1 MRLLHPSKSLLF
13 LSLLL
18 NITFYL
24 NAQTITSV
32 SPKTGTVGTTVTING
47 TGFGATVSNNVVYVG
62 GVKAT
67 ITSANS
73 TQLKITAPTS
83 ASSGDI
89 QVVNLNA
96 STSARLANA
105 FSFTYTSIANENNL
119 SQFFRNN
126 NSSNIGPLTDA
137 QFAYSLGS
145 GQKMSYGDFNNDGKI
160 DFVTLGGV
168 NDLNLHIYKNI
179 GIADENISSST
190 FHSKTLKML
199 ETGWVAPGRVLSINQ
214 DPIDLNMDGLL
225 DLVIGGNGYM
235 LVLINTSSGAE
246 ISFSISQMETN
257 LEHTRIRFSDFNKD
271 GKPEI
276 VTAGTLNRE
285 GINIFFLNF
294 TSTTT
299 LTFTQTVVLGATA
312 FDFDIIEVNSTTT
325 DVMIQS
331 QPSVNF
337 AGTGSY
343 GITRFRITR
352 NPTTNVLTGN
362 NTTLKSINFQSPN
375 REVLNILGSILT
387 ADLDNDGDKDLIYI
401 THINSSSTASLIE
414 VVTNLGN
421 GNYAAPIGLNAF
433 TAATKL
439 YPGTLKVADINGDGK
454 LDILIAGGTNTGVEV
469 LLNNYTSGPLAS
481 SHFKW
486 SSSGSSV
493 FTTPSVSGTVF
504 ADFNQDGKID
514 LIHNSKGSGVNDGS
528 RLLYF
533 YTYRSLPVIN
543 SPATLTDLTQCGVNS
558 PSKYILIDG
567 TDLDTAISISNQDRV
582 NNYFLFSL
590 NDTNYFSSIS
600 LLPVKRTLQS
610 TKVYVKMSSS
620 NNGTFFN
627 KYFIS
632 SGITVKNFIVSGT
645 RTGPTIV
652 GSDASLDTTISRSQ
666 FSLPYSTASPI
677 PGLVYSIPQSNIP
690 GFVPIIDAPIA
701 AASGRLTIPIPNT
714 TPVGNYSLQFFAKEI
729 ATGCVTLTQNLTLSI
744 FSPFPSAPIINSV
757 QSGSGQVTIAFTPG
771 ANNGSSI
778 SNYQYS
784 IDGGNT
790 WITRTPASISSP
802 IVIPGLTNG
811 STYTILLRAVNTK
824 GPGSSATVT
833 ATPAAPP
840 SAPTALTVTPGNQQL
855 TIAFTPGANNGSEIT
870 NYQYSLDG
878 RTYIAF
884 NPAVT
889 GSPVTV
895 TGLTNGTVY
904 SIYLRAVN
912 GKGSGAP
919 NNVSGIPIGAPF
931 PPTSLTAISLNGGAR
946 ISFTQT
952 SNGGSPI
959 TNYEYSLD
967 DGVTWLAF
975 NPVSTG
981 TSVTVPGLTNGTNY
995 SIRLRALN
1003 AFGASAASQVVTITP
1018 GAPDPPINLQGLA
1031 GNKQITVSFTPGS
1044 DNGSAI
1050 TEYQYSLYAGGSWGP
1065 YISLNPKAI
1074 TSPINITGLTNGI
1087 PYSVR
1092 LRAVNAAGV
1101 SANSIPIGP
1110 FTPADVPAPPTS
1122 LLPTAGNAQVTIG
1135 FTAGAN
1141 GGSAIINY
1149 EYTLDGGTT
1158 WIAFTPSRTISPLS
1172 ITGLTNGT
1180 NYTIQL
1186 RARNAIG
1193 ASTPSVSVNATP
1205 AAAPAAP
1212 TQLVAT
1218 PGDRQITLNF
1228 VPAVDNGKPVT
1239 NYQYSLNGSANW
1251 ISINPTVTSGPIIIT
1266 GLVNGT
1272 MYSIQLRAVNV
1283 IGAGLASSTVTAIPG
1298 LPPQPP
1304 VNLVATPG
1312 NNQISIS
1319 FTAGSNNGNNI
1330 TNYQYSLDGG
1340 LTWISLNPAR
1350 AISPSTITNLT
1361 NGQNYTIQL
1370 RAVNAIGPSAASL
1383 PVSATPTPP
1392 PAAPAGLS
1400 YTTPNIFLLGSSIT
1414 DITPAVSGG
1423 VVTNYTISPALPAGL
1438 TMNAST
1444 GIINGSPTTVS
1455 TQRNYTVTAT
1465 NAGGSTTS
1473 AVSIAVVTVL
1483 PPSSLS
1489 YTSPN
1494 SFVLGTTIANL
1505 TPTVSGGAVS
1515 NYSSSPALPA
1525 GLTLNA
1531 VTGVISGTPTA
1542 ASTQRN
1548 YTITAKNAGGST
1560 SFVLAITVTYPPA
1573 PSALSYTTPN
1583 SFLLGRAI
1591 TNLVPTVVGKV
1602 DSYAISPALP
1612 AGLTLN
1618 ASTGEISGTPTTIST
1633 QRSYTITA
1641 RNTGGTT
1648 TATISLGVISVTAPS
1663 GLTYTTPNNYI
1674 VGNAISPLNPTV
1686 SGDAVTSYNISP
1698 LLPSG
1703 LSLNTITGVIS
1714 GTPTNASTATNYTV
1728 TATNAAGS
1736 TSATISISVANA
1748 TPPSSLSY
1756 TTPQTYKLGNP
1767 ISNLIPTVSGGA
1779 VTSYSITPALP
1790 AGLVLNA
1797 TTGII
1802 SGTPSASSP
1811 VTTYTITATNS
1822 GGSTTA
1828 SIDVNVIT
1836 AVAPSGLSYTSPQV
1850 FTINGNPISNVTPT
1864 LTGDPATFNIS
1875 PSLPA
1880 GLTLNTS
1887 TGVISGTPTAVSPAR
1902 DYSIT
1907 ATNAGGNEVAT
1918 VNIAVVNDAPPNA
1931 LSYNTPNTFN
1941 LGNPIVAL
1949 TPTVSGGTVTSY
1961 SIAPALPSGLSI
1973 NNSTGA
1979 ISGTPTAVSAATNYT
1994 ITASNSGGASTA
2006 TVSIE
2011 VVLIVA
2017 PSALSYTTPNSFSIG
2032 SPITNLSPTITG
2044 SPALYSV
2051 SPALPTGLSLNTTNG
2066 VISGTP
2072 TVANAATNYTVTATN
2087 ASGSTNATVSIA
2099 VLPQAIT
2106 SLSYTTPNS
2115 FQLGTAIAN
2124 LTPTVNG
2131 GVATSYS
2138 VSPALPTGLSLNTTT
2153 GVISGSPGA
2162 TSAATNYVVTA
2173 INGAGSVNTTISI
2186 AVSSTIPT
2194 ITSFTPQQAI
2204 PGASV
2209 TITGTNFSNQS
2220 ANNVVFFGATKATV
2234 TAASSTSVT
2243 VTVPYGA
2250 KYAPISLVNLDNG
2263 LSATSAGIFNPIFT
2277 PTKTH
2282 PITFDDVKY
2291 YSSNKN
2297 KSASVELSDLDGDGK
2312 SDILFVNFE
2321 SGSGSVLVV
2330 RRNTG
2335 IFGVIDVSSNFANPQ
2350 EFVTG
2355 STPFALAVGDLD
2367 GDGKQDVAVANYG
2380 GNSISVFRNTST
2392 TGNISFA
2399 PKVDYPTTGNGP
2411 TSIAIQDLDGD
2422 GKADIVTADQ
2432 TSHWVSIFKNASTTG
2447 TISFNRQAGLST
2459 GTVTGPVSVK
2469 LGDLNGDDKP
2479 DLVVVGKSSNRVTI
2493 FRNTSTINTIS
2504 FETPIT
2510 NYTTG
2515 TSPYSVAIG
2524 DLDGDGKADLAVSNE
2539 SSRTISLYKN
2549 TTSSAAS
2556 ITFVA
2561 QGATTALGSG
2571 KPSIVAMGD
2580 LDGDGKTDLAVSMF
2594 ETQNVATYGNTST
2607 IGTISFSSANIIQSS
2622 IASGAGNGPQSIAMG
2637 DIDGDGLPDIVSSNF
2652 GGGSTALGIL
2662 RNFLLVP
2669 RLNGLSYP
2677 TPNTFTVNGPS
2688 VNLTPTLLEG
2698 RASSYSITPSLPSGL
2713 VFNTTTGVIS
2723 GVPTQVD
2730 QARTYTVT
2738 AVNTRG
2744 SINATILITVGAQSS
2759 TTLSYTTPN
2768 TFTAGTAIADLT
2780 PTVTGGVASGF
2791 SVSPALP
2798 TGLSLNAST
2807 GVISGTPIAAL
2818 SPTDF
2823 TVTATI
2829 AGASVSTTVNI
2840 RVVTLTAPTSLQ
2852 FTSPNTFTVGT
2863 AIANL
2868 TPTVSGGTPTTY
2880 SVSPALPAGLSLH
2893 PTTGVISGT
2902 PTAEVAQANYTITG
2916 TNTIGSTTTTISIQV
2931 VSTAISSLSYTTPN
2945 SFVVGNAIA
2954 NLNPTLTG
2962 GVATSYSVSPALPSG
2977 LLLNSSTGVISGTP
2991 TITKAQANYIITAS
3005 NSAGSR
3011 TATIA
3016 ISVIQATAPASVSYS
3031 TPNTFYVDGRAI
3043 TSLSPTVSGGIV
3055 NGYNIT
3061 PALPTGLSFDNATGV
3076 ISGTPTIISPQTTYT
3091 ITATNS
3097 AGVSTTTISIQIQA
3111 PAAPAGLSYTSP
3123 PVYTVGSI
3131 ITNLTP
3137 TVSGGNVTSYS
3148 VSPALPAGLNL
3159 NASSGVISGT
3169 PSVTSNPT
3177 DYTITALNIGG
3188 SATAVVSIS
3197 VVAAPAPSS
3206 LSYISPSSFSV
3217 GTAIV
3222 NLVPSVTGVVT
3233 NYSISPALPAGLSLN
3248 TSSGVISG
3256 TPTAAS
3262 QQTTYTITASNSGGN
3277 TTATLSITVSN
3288 AVIPSALSY
3297 TNSNSFQVGIPI
3309 NNLVP
3314 TVSGGPVVGYSIN
3327 PALPAGLTLN
3337 TSTGIISG
3345 TPVATRAQQTYT
3357 VTAYNSGGST
3367 SATFT
3372 IVISL
3377 PAVPASLR
3385 YNTPN
3390 TFVVSGN
3397 AITDLT
3403 PSVTGLISNY
3413 SVSPALP
3420 LGLNLHTSTGVIS
3433 GTPTAA
3439 ATQTNYTITA
3449 TNSGGSTST
3458 TVSITVN
3465 NAPAPT
3471 GVSYTTNNIFSTG
3484 FAINDL
3490 NPTVTGGTVSSYS
3503 IAPSLPAGLIL
3514 NASTGVISGTPLSAL
3529 SQTSYTVTATNSGG
3543 SVTASLSI
3551 TINAT
3556 LAPASLSYTTPKV
3569 FRVNGQNIPVIRPTS
3584 TGGAINTYSINATL
3598 PKGLQFNTTNGEISG
3613 IPEEATAQADYIVSA
3628 VNSAGVV
3635 TATVTITV
3643 INDVAPSG
3651 LSYPLNPPNVF
3662 ILGTAIQN
3670 VIPTYSGGSSTFT
3683 ISPSLPNGLSMD
3695 PATGII
3701 SGTPLV
3707 INTQTDYTITATNS
3721 GGSTSFVIP
3730 ITVNDVAPSGLTYP
3744 TDPPNVFTIGGTI
3757 PKIVPSVNGGSGT
3770 YTVSPSLPPGL
3781 SLDPVTGVISGTPT
3795 TEVPLT
3801 NFVITVTNGSGSSSF
3816 TIGIKINK
3824 DAPNSLSYLTP
3835 NSFIKNTAI
3844 TPLLPNVSGGAV
3856 ASYSIS
3862 PDLPNGLL
3870 FNTTTGE
3877 INGTPSIFSLK
3888 TAYTITATN
3897 SGGSA
3902 NAVIDIE
3909 VRDLPPNNLVYPSPN
3924 NLILSGSPI
3933 DVLQPTSSGGL
3944 IASYSISPSLP
3955 QGLSLNTTTG
3965 IISGIPTVETES
3977 IRYTVTGENLSGS
3990 VSTSFTIKIQKDI
4003 PPSSFNYLV
4012 SLPLTFTVG
4021 KTITNIAPNIS
4032 GGSVRFSVR
4041 PSLPNGLVLDSVTG
4055 LISGTPISAVALTD
4069 YMVTASGSGGVLEFS
4084 LSIAVVDVPPSNLT
4098 YPLVNSFVRG
4108 TPISNLVP
4116 SVSGGGVTKYTASPS
4131 LPLGLTLDSLTGII
4145 SGVPLLPY
4153 DSPFECIISA
4163 INSGGETQT
4172 TIVFNIKDIPLYS
4185 LLYSTP
4191 SILTK
4196 GKQISNLNPEVS
4208 GGFPISYRV
4217 EPSLPSGLTLDT
4229 INGIISGIPKELASL
4244 KDYTITA
4251 SNDIDSISATI
4262 EIKVI
4267 EAPPANLS
4275 YTPAIQSVT
4284 FGIAIPSLVP
4294 SSTGG
4299 SIESFSIAPALP
4311 SGLVLDPVTGVIS
4324 GSLNVIQSG
4333 EQTYVITGVNISG
4346 STTAEVKL
4354 IFNTA
4359 PSNFDLDVKS
4369 VSENQPGGS
4378 KVGIFSVTDP
4388 DQGDTHSYTLVS
4400 GAGDEDNASFTIDKD
4415 TLRTNG
4421 VFDFEKKAR
4430 YSVRV
4435 RVTDAGGLSFEQV
4448 FMITVIDLD
4457 EDSDGD
4463 GVMDSRERLDGTNVM
4478 DPCSLKLESQTITPS
4493 TQWLNGDCNGDGIKN
4508 GQQLVVTMYATKPQL
4523 LTDGT
4528 LNFKYV
4534 TTVRNL
4540 RPESMDLNRIQNNL
4554 ANAFVGQTSF
4564 KVSGIKASGT
4574 LVAANNYDGR
4584 TQTNKI
4590 ASGSKIRGYSK
4601 DSVVVDVNVSPNG
4614 FVGIVN
4620 TTAVVEGTGTFSLPN
4635 IVSSTDTTLSTNGQ
4649 IMPGGLPTKVE
4660 IPKVDYF
4667 IPDGFSP
4674 NRDGINDYFVV
4685 IRPFQ
4690 AIVSIEVFNRWG
4702 NIVYKNSNYN
4712 NDWDGRAMPQNG
4724 SGDVPVGTYFYIITA
4739 KEVNGQVGQFK
4750 GSITLKR

>member
-1 MRLLHPSKSLLF
+1 MRLLHSCKWLTF
-13 LSLLL
+13 LSLFL
-18 NITFYL
+18 NITFYV

-47 TGFGATVSNNVVYVG
+47 TGFGATASNNVVFVG

-67 ITSANS
+67 VTSVNS
-73 TQLKITAPTS
+73 TQLQITAPAS

-89 QVVNLNA
+89 QVVNLNTN
-96 STSARLANA
+96 TSARLTNA
-105 FSFTYTSIANENNL
+105 FSYTNPSVANENNL
-119 SQFFRNN
+119 AQFFRNK

-137 QFAYSLGS
+137 QFDYSLGA
-145 GQKMSYGDFNNDGKI
+145 GQKMSYGDFNNDGKM
-160 DFVTLGGV
+160 DFVSLGGV
-168 NDLNLHIYKNI
+168 SDLNLHIYKNI
-179 GIADENISSST
+179 GTADENISSST

-235 LVLINTSSGAE
+235 LVLINTSSGGE
-246 ISFSISQMETN
+246 ISFSISKMETN
-257 LEHTRIRFSDFNKD
+257 LAHTRIRFSDFNKD
-271 GKPEI
+271 GKPDI
-276 VTAGTLNRE
+276 VTAGTLNRD

-294 TSTTT
+294 NSSTT

-325 DVMIQS
+325 DVMIQT
-331 QPSVNF
+331 QPRVNF
-337 AGTGSY
+337 SVTGSY
-343 GITRFRITR
+343 GIIRFRITR
-352 NPTTNVLTGN
+352 NPATNVLTGN
-362 NTTLKSINFQSPN
+362 STTIKNINFLSPN
-375 REVLNILGSILT
+375 SEVLNIHGGILT
-387 ADLDNDGDKDLIYI
+387 ADLDSDGDRDLIYI
-401 THINSSSTASLIE
+401 AHINSSSTASLIE

-421 GNYAAPIGLNAF
+421 GNYAAPISLSAF

-454 LDILIAGGTNTGVEV
+454 LDILVAGGTNTGIEV
-469 LLNNYTSGPLAS
+469 ILNNYTSGPLAS

-486 SSSGSSV
+486 SSSGSSI

-514 LIHNSKGSGVNDGS
+514 LIHNSKGPSVNAGS

-533 YTYRSLPVIN
+533 YTYRNLPVIN
-543 SPATLTDLTQCGVNS
+543 SPATLTGLTQCGADR
-558 PSKYILIDG
+558 PSKYIIIDG
-567 TDLDTAISISNQDRV
+567 TDLDTAVSITEQFPNQ
-582 NNYFLFSL
+582 YYHFQFSL

-600 LLPVKRTLQS
+600 LMPVKRTLQP
-610 TKVYVKMSSS
+610 TRVYIRMSLD
-620 NNGTFFN
+620 NNGSIFE

-632 SGITVKNFIVSGT
+632 SGITVKNFTVSGT
-645 RTGPTIV
+645 RTGPTIA
-652 GSDASLDTTISRSQ
+652 GSNASLDTTISRIQ

-677 PGLVYSIPQSNIP
+677 PGLVYSILQSNIP

-701 AASGRLTIPIPNT
+701 AASGSLTIPIPNT

-729 ATGCVTLTQNLTLSI
+729 ATGCVTYTQNLTLSI

-771 ANNGSSI
+771 ANIGSSI

-811 STYTILLRAVNTK
+811 TTYTILLRAVNTR
-824 GPGSSATVT
+824 GPGSSASVT
-833 ATPAAPP
+833 ATPAGLP
-840 SAPTALTVTPGNQQL
+840 SAPTALAATPGNQQL
-855 TIAFTPGANNGSEIT
+855 TIAFIPGANNGSEIT

-878 RTYIAF
+878 RTYVAF

-1065 YISLNPKAI
+1065 YISLNPKTI

-1141 GGSAIINY
+1141 GGSAITNY
-1149 EYTLDGGTT
+1149 EYKLDGGST
-1158 WIAFTPSRTISPLS
+1158 WIAFTPSRTVSPVSL
-1172 ITGLTNGT
+1172 TGLTNGT
-1180 NYTIQL
+1180 TYTIQL

-1193 ASTPSVSVNATP
+1193 TSAPSVSVNATP

-1251 ISINPTVTSGPIIIT
+1251 ISVNPAVTSGPIIIT

-1272 MYSIQLRAVNV
+1272 MYSIQLRAVNA

-1400 YTTPNIFLLGSSIT
+1400 YTTPNIFLLGNSIT

-1438 TMNAST
+1438 TINAST

-1591 TNLVPTVVGKV
+1591 TNMVPTVVGKV

-1618 ASTGEISGTPTTIST
+1618 ASTGEISGTPTAIST

-1698 LLPSG
+1698 LLPIG
-1703 LSLNTITGVIS
+1703 LSLNTVTGIIS
-1714 GTPTNASTATNYTV
+1714 GTPTTSSATTNYTV

-1850 FTINGNPISNVTPT
+1850 FTINGNPISNVTPAI
-1864 LTGDPATFNIS
+1864 TGDPATFNIS

-1907 ATNAGGNEVAT
+1907 ATNAGGNTTAT
-1918 VNIAVVNDAPPNA
+1918 INITVVNATPPSG
-1931 LSYNTPNTFN
+1931 LSYTSPNTFV
-1941 LGNPIVAL
+1941 LGNSIQNL
-1949 TPTVSGGTVTSY
+1949 TPTVSGGAATNY
-1961 SIAPALPSGLSI
+1961 SISPALPAGLSF
-1973 NNSTGA
+1973 NATTGV
-1979 ISGTPTAVSAATNYT
+1979 ISGTPTALSTSTNYT
-1994 ITASNSGGASTA
+1994 VTASNSGGNTTA
-2006 TVSIE
+2006 NISITVVS
-2011 VVLIVA
+2011 VLP
-2017 PSALSYTTPNSFSIG
+2017 PSSLSYATPQNYRVGVAIS
-2032 SPITNLSPTITG
+2032 NLTPTISG
-2044 SPALYSV
+2044 GAVANYNISPS
-2051 SPALPTGLSLNTTNG
+2051 LPLGLSLNSLTG

-2072 TVANAATNYTVTATN
+2072 TVTSAQTDYTVTATN
-2087 ASGSTNATVSIA
+2087 ASGSVTATLRIT
-2099 VLPQAIT
+2099 VLPQPIT
-2106 SLSYTTPNS
+2106 ALSYPTPNS
-2115 FQLGTAIAN
+2115 FLLRTPITD
-2124 LTPTVNG
+2124 LSPTVSG
-2131 GVATSYS
+2131 GPVVGYS
-2138 VSPALPTGLSLNTTT
+2138 ISPTLPAGLILNTTT
-2153 GVISGSPGA
+2153 GVISGTPTV
-2162 TSAATNYVVTA
+2162 TSAQTDYTVTATNASGSVTTTVRITVLQQALGIRYNTPNTFTIGAPTQSLTPTVIGALPQVLYKYARVIFSDVRNISSSNSIQVSEWRWLSGNSTISQVNTAVTNPGGSNPSGEAPSNIYDGNTSTKWLDFNIKSINRTSTLEFEFPGQGFDITGYSWTTANDASERDPKSWKVFLSINGTDWTEVDNVTGFDAPSTRFTDAGTWTITAPNPSASGFAVSPALPAGLSLNPNTGVISGTPTSVTA
-2173 INGAGSVNTTISI
+2173 QTNYTVTAVVAGTNVSTTVNIGAANPTAPTGLIYTTPNTFSVGDPINNL
-2186 AVSSTIPT
+2186 IPT
-2194 ITSFTPQQAI
+2194 VNGGIPFSYSVTPAVPAGLSFNTLTGVISGTPTAESPLTI
-2204 PGASV
+2204 Y
-2209 TITGTNFSNQS
+2209 TITGTNPAGSIS
-2220 ANNVVFFGATKATV
+2220 TTV
-2234 TAASSTSVT
+2234 SIRV
-2243 VTVPYGA
+2243 
-2250 KYAPISLVNLDNG
+2250 
-2263 LSATSAGIFNPIFT
+2263 IFT
-2277 PTKTH
+2277 A
-2282 PITFDDVKY
+2282 IT
-2291 YSSNKN
+2291 
-2297 KSASVELSDLDGDGK
+2297 G
-2312 SDILFVNFE
+2312 
-2321 SGSGSVLVV
+2321 
-2330 RRNTG
+2330 
-2335 IFGVIDVSSNFANPQ
+2335 
-2350 EFVTG
+2350 
-2355 STPFALAVGDLD
+2355 
-2367 GDGKQDVAVANYG
+2367 
-2380 GNSISVFRNTST
+2380 
-2392 TGNISFA
+2392 
-2399 PKVDYPTTGNGP
+2399 
-2411 TSIAIQDLDGD
+2411 
-2422 GKADIVTADQ
+2422 
-2432 TSHWVSIFKNASTTG
+2432 
-2447 TISFNRQAGLST
+2447 
-2459 GTVTGPVSVK
+2459 
-2469 LGDLNGDDKP
+2469 
-2479 DLVVVGKSSNRVTI
+2479 
-2493 FRNTSTINTIS
+2493 
-2504 FETPIT
+2504 
-2510 NYTTG
+2510 
-2515 TSPYSVAIG
+2515 
-2524 DLDGDGKADLAVSNE
+2524 
-2539 SSRTISLYKN
+2539 
-2549 TTSSAAS
+2549 
-2556 ITFVA
+2556 
-2561 QGATTALGSG
+2561 
-2571 KPSIVAMGD
+2571 
-2580 LDGDGKTDLAVSMF
+2580 
-2594 ETQNVATYGNTST
+2594 
-2607 IGTISFSSANIIQSS
+2607 
-2622 IASGAGNGPQSIAMG
+2622 
-2637 DIDGDGLPDIVSSNF
+2637 
-2652 GGGSTALGIL
+2652 
-2662 RNFLLVP
+2662 
-2669 RLNGLSYP
+2669 
-2677 TPNTFTVNGPS
+2677 
-2688 VNLTPTLLEG
+2688 
-2698 RASSYSITPSLPSGL
+2698 
-2713 VFNTTTGVIS
+2713 
-2723 GVPTQVD
+2723 
-2730 QARTYTVT
+2730 
-2738 AVNTRG
+2738 
-2744 SINATILITVGAQSS
+2744 
-2759 TTLSYTTPN
+2759 LSYTTPN
-2768 TFTAGTAIADLT
+2768 TFTVGTAIADLT
-2780 PTVTGGVASGF
+2780 PTVTGGEPSSF
-2791 SVSPALP
+2791 S
-2798 TGLSLNAST
+2798 
-2807 GVISGTPIAAL
+2807 I
-2818 SPTDF
+2818 
-2823 TVTATI
+2823 
-2829 AGASVSTTVNI
+2829 
-2840 RVVTLTAPTSLQ
+2840 
-2852 FTSPNTFTVGT
+2852 
-2863 AIANL
+2863 
-2868 TPTVSGGTPTTY
+2868 
-2880 SVSPALPAGLSLH
+2880 SPALPAGLSLNTSTGVISGT
-2893 PTTGVISGT
+2893 PTVAKAQANYTITASNSVGNRTTTVTITVNTATAPVNLSYPTPNTFTFDGTAITDLTPTVTGGSVNDFNISPALPGGLSLNTRTGVISGT
-2902 PTAEVAQANYTITG
+2902 PTA
-2916 TNTIGSTTTTISIQV
+2916 
-2931 VSTAISSLSYTTPN
+2931 
-2945 SFVVGNAIA
+2945 
-2954 NLNPTLTG
+2954 
-2962 GVATSYSVSPALPSG
+2962 TS
-2977 LLLNSSTGVISGTP
+2977 
-2991 TITKAQANYIITAS
+2991 QE
-3005 NSAGSR
+3005 
-3011 TATIA
+3011 
-3016 ISVIQATAPASVSYS
+3016 
-3031 TPNTFYVDGRAI
+3031 
-3043 TSLSPTVSGGIV
+3043 
-3055 NGYNIT
+3055 
-3061 PALPTGLSFDNATGV
+3061 
-3076 ISGTPTIISPQTTYT
+3076 TTYT

-3097 AGVSTTTISIQIQA
+3097 GGISTTTISIQIQA
-3111 PAAPAGLSYTSP
+3111 PAAPAGLNYPSP
-3123 PVYTVGSI
+3123 STYSVGTTI
-3131 ITNLTP
+3131 NNLTP

-3148 VSPALPAGLNL
+3148 VSPALPAGLSL
-3159 NASSGVISGT
+3159 NANTGVISGT
-3169 PSVTSNPT
+3169 PSVISNLT

-3188 SATAVVSIS
+3188 STTAVIRIS
-3197 VVAAPAPSS
+3197 VVAAQAPSS

-3222 NLVPSVTGVVT
+3222 NLVPTVTGVVT
-3233 NYSISPALPAGLSLN
+3233 NYSVSPSLPAGLSLNTSTGVISGTPSTASQQTTYTITATNSGGNTTASLIITVANAASPSALSYTASNTFQVGVPINNLIPTVSGGPVAGYSISPALPAGLS
-3248 TSSGVISG
+3248 
-3256 TPTAAS
+3256 
-3262 QQTTYTITASNSGGN
+3262 
-3277 TTATLSITVSN
+3277 
-3288 AVIPSALSY
+3288 
-3297 TNSNSFQVGIPI
+3297 
-3309 NNLVP
+3309 
-3314 TVSGGPVVGYSIN
+3314 
-3327 PALPAGLTLN
+3327 LN

-3345 TPVATRAQQTYT
+3345 TPVATRALQSYT
-3357 VTAYNSGGST
+3357 VTAINSGGST
-3367 SATFT
+3367 SATFS
-3372 IVISL
+3372 VSISL
-3377 PAVPASLR
+3377 PTAPVSLR

-3390 TFVVSGN
+3390 TFTVNGN
-3397 AITDLT
+3397 AISDLIPT
-3403 PSVTGLISNY
+3403 VTGVISNY

-3420 LGLNLHTSTGVIS
+3420 LGLNLHTSTGVVS

-3439 ATQTNYTITA
+3439 ATLANYTITA

-3471 GVSYTTNNIFSTG
+3471 GVSYTTNNVFSTG

-3556 LAPASLSYTTPKV
+3556 LAPASLGYTTPNV

-3628 VNSAGVV
+3628 VNSSGVV

-3651 LSYPLNPPNVF
+3651 LSYPLNPPNAF

-3670 VIPTYSGGSSTFT
+3670 VVPTYSGGSSTFT
-3683 ISPSLPNGLSMD
+3683 ISPSLPNGLSLD
-3695 PATGII
+3695 PITGVI

-3707 INTQTDYTITATNS
+3707 ISAQTNYTITATNS

-3781 SLDPVTGVISGTPT
+3781 SLDPFTGEISGTPT

-3844 TPLLPNVSGGAV
+3844 TPLFPNISGGAV

-3877 INGTPSIFSLK
+3877 INGTPSIFSSK
-3888 TAYTITATN
+3888 TTYTITATN
-3897 SGGSA
+3897 SGGST
-3902 NAVIDIE
+3902 NAIIDLE
-3909 VRDLPPNNLVYPSPN
+3909 VKDLPPENLVYPSPN

-3933 DVLQPTSSGGL
+3933 DVLQPSSNGG
-3944 IASYSISPSLP
+3944 IITSYSISPALP
-3955 QGLSLNTTTG
+3955 VGLSLNTTTG
-3965 IISGIPTVETES
+3965 IISGTPTVETES
-3977 IRYTVTGENLSGS
+3977 TRYTVTGANLSGS
-3990 VSTSFTIKIQKDI
+3990 VSTSFTIKIQKDLS
-4003 PPSSFNYLV
+4003 PLGFNYLV
-4012 SLPLTFTVG
+4012 SLPLTFIVG
-4021 KTITNIAPNIS
+4021 TPITNMAPNIS
-4032 GGSVRFSVR
+4032 GGSVQFSVR
-4041 PSLPNGLVLDSVTG
+4041 PSLPNGLVLDPVTG
-4055 LISGTPISAVALTD
+4055 IISGTPISAAALTD
-4069 YMVTASGSGGVLEFS
+4069 YMVTASGSGGTLEFT
-4084 LSIAVVDVPPSNLT
+4084 LPITVLDIPPSNLM
-4098 YPLVNSFVRG
+4098 YPSIGTLVRG
-4108 TPISNLVP
+4108 TPISNIVP
-4116 SVSGGGVTKYTASPS
+4116 SVSGGVVTKYTVSPS
-4131 LPLGLTLDSLTGII
+4131 LPLGLSLDSLTGII
-4145 SGVPLLPY
+4145 SGVPFAPFN
-4153 DSPFECIISA
+4153 SPVECTISA
-4163 INSGGETQT
+4163 INSGGEAQT
-4172 TIVFNIKDIPLYS
+4172 TIVFTIKDIPLYN
-4185 LLYSTP
+4185 LLYTTP
-4191 SILTK
+4191 AVLMK
-4196 GKQISNLNPEVS
+4196 GTQINNINPEVS
-4208 GGFPISYRV
+4208 GGLPLSYRV
-4217 EPSLPSGLTLDT
+4217 EPNLPLGLTLDT
-4229 INGIISGIPKELASL
+4229 INGIISGVPQEIASL

-4262 EIKVI
+4262 EIKVN

-4324 GSLNVIQSG
+4324 GSLNVIKSG

-4478 DPCSLKLESQTITPS
+4478 DPCSLKLESQTIMPS
-4493 TQWLNGDCNGDGIKN
+4493 AQWLNGDCNGDGIRN

-4523 LTDGT
+4523 LADGT
-4528 LNFKYV
+4528 MNLKFV
-4534 TTVRNL
+4534 TAIRNV
-4540 RPESMDLNRIQNNL
+4540 RPESMNIDRVQNNL

-4564 KVSGIKASGT
+4564 KVNAIKSSGSLIAAS
-4574 LVAANNYDGR
+4574 NYDGR
-4584 TQTNKI
+4584 TQTNQI
-4590 ASGSKIRGYSK
+4590 VSGSSIGGYSK
-4601 DSVVVDVNVSPNG
+4601 DSLVVDINVSPNG
-4614 FVGIVN
+4614 FEGVIN
-4620 TTAVVEGTGTFSLPN
+4620 ASSVVEGIGAFSIPTV
-4635 IVSSTDTTLSTNGQ
+4635 VSSTDTTLSSNGQ
-4649 IMPGGLPTKVE
+4649 ILPAGLPTKVE
-4660 IPKVDYF
+4660 IPKVEYY

-4685 IRPFQ
+4685 IRPFR
-4690 AIVSIEVFNRWG
+4690 AVVSLEVFNRWG

-4712 NDWDGRAMPQNG
+4712 NDWDGRAMSQNG
-4724 SGDVPVGTYFYIITA
+4724 SGDVLDGTYFYIITTR
-4739 KEVNGQVGQFK
+4739 ESNGQVRQFK
-4750 GSITLKR
+4750 GSLTLKR